1 MKNGILHGWQEV
13 RENNFLIITIVS
25 AHLLKAN
32 FAWADVQQGRSTHE
46 EIIEKDAYNLDTDL

>member
-1 MKNGILHGWQEV
+1 MKTGHV
-13 RENNFLIITIVS
+13 AS
-25 AHLLKAN
+25 AHLLTAN

>member
-1 MKNGILHGWQEV
+1 M
-13 RENNFLIITIVS
+13 ENNNDSVKFCMKTWHVAS